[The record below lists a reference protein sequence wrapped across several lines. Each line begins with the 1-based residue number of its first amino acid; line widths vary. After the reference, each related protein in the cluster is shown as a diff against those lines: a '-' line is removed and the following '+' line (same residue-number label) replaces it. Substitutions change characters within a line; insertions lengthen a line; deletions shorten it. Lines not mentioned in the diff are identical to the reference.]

1 MKRSAPQATLFS
13 FGFGSKDNAPPPKK
27 VPPVPTTLDDGEES
41 LSVWTEA
48 VDEEDGE
55 ESLSIQTESV
65 DEEDGPDAS
74 VSISVGNRSQVTMQ
88 TPSSSVPPIPLTPA
102 SFADLCPPYDIG
114 EVIQIV
120 QGLTDLEKYVNLP
133 CLFSVFDLNRY

>member
-1 MKRSAPQATLFS
+1 MRKMV
-13 FGFGSKDNAPPPKK
+13 K
-27 VPPVPTTLDDGEES
+27 S

-74 VSISVGNRSQVTMQ
+74 FSISVGNRSQVTMQ

-133 CLFSVFDLNRY
+133 CLFFSI

>member
-1 MKRSAPQATLFS
+1 MTIRWHLKVRSAIKRSAPQATLFS

-27 VPPVPTTLDDGEES
+27 VPPVPTTVEDGEES

-48 VDEEDGE
+48 
-55 ESLSIQTESV
+55 V

-120 QGLTDLEKYVNLP
+120 QGLTDLEKYITFALP
-133 CLFSVFDLNRY
+133 FFSI